1 MANLTEIDGTVG
13 LWSLGD
19 FKPDMPTVRGRVALI
34 HRLCVR
40 LQTPR
45 GRFPWWPNFGTDL
58 AAFLNSKTRPSLIAA
73 AAQQECLKDEQVE
86 NVVADATYEN
96 NGRAIRLRLTVFDA
110 AGPFTFTLLIEQANL
125 SLIELQTAA

>member
-1 MANLTEIDGTVG
+1 MADLTQIDGTVG

-19 FKPDMPTVRGRVALI
+19 FRPEMPTVSGRTALI

-58 AAFLNSKTRPSLIAA
+58 AAFLNSKTRPAVIAA
-73 AAQQECLKDEQVE
+73 AAEQECIKDEQVDH
-86 NVVADATYEN
+86 VVADAVYED
-96 NGRAIRLRLTVFDA
+96 NGRAIRLSLTIFDA
-110 AGPFTFTLLIEQANL
+110 DGPFEFTLLISQANL
-125 SLIELQTAA
+125 ELIELQSA